1 MKIETR
7 NKVIG
12 FSFISMWV
20 IGFMIFW
27 AFPLIFSFFMS
38 LNHVTIQTDRLLFEF
53 VGFQQYHRALFMD
66 AEIPN
71 VSLLFLAQSMIIV
84 PVIVVFALIMAL
96 MLNQK
101 FPGRGPA
108 RAIFFLPV
116 VLTSGN
122 LINELTNQEQ
132 GTLSF
137 LQSATVTNLVMT
149 LPDTWAFAVTN
160 VLNSFLMVLWYSG
173 IQMLILIA
181 GMQSINPS
189 VYEAA
194 KIDGANDWAS
204 LWLIT
209 LPGITPFI
217 FISVVYTIVDQFT
230 TPFNPILEVILH
242 HFREPDTGYGYAT
255 AIAWLYFGVI
265 LLILAFV
272 VLIFRK
278 PLGLKKS

>member
-7 NKVIG
+7 NKIIG
-12 FSFISMWV
+12 ISFISLWAA
-20 IGFMIFW
+20 GFLVFW
-27 AFPLIFSFFMS
+27 AFPLVFSFFMS
-38 LNHVTIQTDRLLFEF
+38 LNHVSVQTDRLVFDF
-53 VGFQQYHRALFMD
+53 VGFDQYQKALFMD

-71 VSLLFLAQSMIIV
+71 VSLLFFAQSLIIV
-84 PVIVVFALIMAL
+84 PVIVVFALIIAL
-96 MLNQK
+96 MLNQR
-101 FPGRGPA
+101 FPGRGFA

-122 LINELTNQEQ
+122 LINELTNQQQ

-137 LQSATVTNLVMT
+137 LQTATVTNLVTT
-149 LPDTWAFAVTN
+149 LPDTWALALTN

-173 IQMLILIA
+173 VQMLILIA

-217 FISVVYTIVDQFT
+217 FISVIYTVVDQFT
-230 TPFNPILEVILH
+230 SPFNPILEVILR
-242 HFREPDTGYGYAT
+242 HFREPDTGFGYAT
-255 AIAWLYFGVI
+255 AIAWLYFAIILVI
-265 LLILAFV
+265 LV
-272 VLIFRK
+272 VVTLIFRK
-278 PLGLKKS
+278 PLGLKKK

>member
-7 NKVIG
+7 NKLIG
-12 FSFISMWV
+12 LSFISFWL
-20 IGFMIFW
+20 IGFLLFW
-27 AFPLIFSFFMS
+27 AFPLIFSFVMS
-38 LNHVTIQTDRLLFEF
+38 LNQVTIQTDRLLFEF
-53 VGFQQYHRALFMD
+53 VGFEQYHRALFMD

-71 VSLLFLAQSMIIV
+71 VTLLFLAQSLIII

-96 MLNQK
+96 LLNQK
-101 FPGRGPA
+101 FPGRGLF

-149 LPDTWAFAVTN
+149 LPDTWALAMTN
-160 VLNSFLMVLWYSG
+160 VLSSFLMVLWYSG
-173 IQMLILIA
+173 VQMLILIA

-194 KIDGANDWAS
+194 KIDGANEWAN

-217 FISVVYTIVDQFT
+217 FISVVYTVVDQFT
-230 TPFNPILEVILH
+230 TPFNPILEVIVR
-242 HFREPDTGYGYAT
+242 HFREPTTGYGYAT
-255 AIAWLYFGVI
+255 AIAWLYFLII
-265 LLILAFV
+265 LLILAV
-272 VLIFRK
+272 VVMIFRK
-278 PLGLKKS
+278 PLGLKK

>member
-7 NKVIG
+7 HKLVG
-12 FSFISMWV
+12 FSFIALWLG
-20 IGFMIFW
+20 GFLIFW
-27 AFPLIFSFFMS
+27 AFPLGFSFFMS
-38 LNHVTIQTDRLLFEF
+38 LNHVTIQTDRLYFEF
-53 VGFQQYHRALFMD
+53 VGFQQYHMALFMD

-71 VSLLFLAQSMIIV
+71 VSLLFIAQSLIIV

-101 FPGRGPA
+101 FPGRGLA

-122 LINELTNQEQ
+122 LINELTNQQQ

-149 LPDTWAFAVTN
+149 LPDTWALAATN

-173 IQMLILIA
+173 VQMLILIA
-181 GMQSINPS
+181 GMQSINPT

-194 KIDGANDWAS
+194 KIDGANEWAN

-217 FISVVYTIVDQFT
+217 FISVVYTVVDQFT
-230 TPFNPILEVILH
+230 APFNPILEVIVL
-242 HFREPDTGYGYAT
+242 HFREPTTGYGYAT
-255 AIAWLYFGVI
+255 AIAWLYFLII
-265 LLILAFV
+265 LLILAVV

-278 PLGLKKS
+278 PLGLKK

>member
-7 NKVIG
+7 NKLTG
-12 FSFISMWV
+12 FSFVILWL
-20 IGFMIFW
+20 IGFLLFW

-53 VGFQQYHRALFMD
+53 VGLRQYHRALFMD

-71 VSLLFLAQSMIIV
+71 VSLLFIVQSLIIV
-84 PVIVVFALIMAL
+84 PIIIIFALIMAL
-96 MLNQK
+96 MLNTK
-101 FPGRGPA
+101 FPMRGFF

-149 LPDTWAFAVTN
+149 LPDTWSLAVTN

-173 IQMLILIA
+173 VQMLLLIA

-217 FISVVYTIVDQFT
+217 FISVVYTVVDQFT
-230 TPFNPILEVILH
+230 APFNPILEVILH
-242 HFREPDTGYGYAT
+242 HFREPTTGYGYAS
-255 AIAWLYFGVI
+255 AIAWLYFV
-265 LLILAFV
+265 LILIILGLV
-272 VLIFRK
+272 TLIFRK
-278 PLGLKKS
+278 PLGLKK

>member
-7 NKVIG
+7 NKIIG
-12 FSFISMWV
+12 ISFISLWV
-20 IGFMIFW
+20 VGFLVFW

-38 LNHVTIQTDRLLFEF
+38 LNHVSIQTDRLAFDF
-53 VGFQQYHRALFMD
+53 VGFDQYHKALFRD

-71 VSLLFLAQSMIIV
+71 VSLQFFAQSLIII
-84 PVIVVFALIMAL
+84 PVIVVFALIIAL
-96 MLNQK
+96 MLNQR
-101 FPGRGPA
+101 FPGRGFA

-122 LINELTNQEQ
+122 LINELTNQQQ

-137 LQSATVTNLVMT
+137 LQTATVTNLVLT
-149 LPDTWAFAVTN
+149 LPDTWALALTN

-173 IQMLILIA
+173 VQMLILIA

-217 FISVVYTIVDQFT
+217 FISVVYTVVDQFT
-230 TPFNPILEVILH
+230 SPFNPILEVILR

-255 AIAWLYFGVI
+255 AIAWLYFAIILVI
-265 LLILAFV
+265 LV
-272 VLIFRK
+272 VVTLIFRK
-278 PLGLKKS
+278 PLGLKRK

>member
-7 NKVIG
+7 NKIIG
-12 FSFISMWV
+12 ISFISLWAVGFLVFWV
-20 IGFMIFW
+20 
-27 AFPLIFSFFMS
+27 FPLIFSFFMS
-38 LNHVTIQTDRLLFEF
+38 LNHVAIQTDRLVFDF
-53 VGFQQYHRALFMD
+53 VGFDQYHKALFRD

-71 VSLLFLAQSMIIV
+71 VSLQFFAQSLIII
-84 PVIVVFALIMAL
+84 PVIVVFALIIAL
-96 MLNQK
+96 MLNQR
-101 FPGRGPA
+101 FPGRGFA

-122 LINELTNQEQ
+122 LINELTNQQQ

-137 LQSATVTNLVMT
+137 LQTATVTNLVLT
-149 LPDTWAFAVTN
+149 LPDTWALALTN

-173 IQMLILIA
+173 VQMLILIA

-217 FISVVYTIVDQFT
+217 FISVVYTVVDQFT
-230 TPFNPILEVILH
+230 SPFNPILEVILR

-255 AIAWLYFGVI
+255 AIAWLYFAI
-265 LLILAFV
+265 ILAILV
-272 VLIFRK
+272 VVTLIFRK
-278 PLGLKKS
+278 PLGLKKK

>member
-7 NKVIG
+7 NKLTG
-12 FSFISMWV
+12 FSFIALWL
-20 IGFMIFW
+20 IGFLLFW
-27 AFPLIFSFFMS
+27 AFPLIFSFVMS
-38 LNHVTIQTDRLLFEF
+38 LNHITIQTDRLLFEF
-53 VGFQQYHRALFMD
+53 VGFHQYHRALFMD

-71 VSLLFLAQSMIIV
+71 VSFLFIAQSLIIV

-96 MLNQK
+96 MLNTK
-101 FPGRGPA
+101 FPGRGVF

-137 LQSATVTNLVMT
+137 LQSTTVTNLVMT
-149 LPDTWAFAVTN
+149 LPATWALAVTN

-173 IQMLILIA
+173 VQMLILIA

-230 TPFNPILEVILH
+230 APFNPILEVILH
-242 HFREPDTGYGYAT
+242 HFMEPATGYGYAT
-255 AIAWLYFGVI
+255 AIAWLYF
-265 LLILAFV
+265 LLILIILGFV
-272 VLIFRK
+272 TLIFRK
-278 PLGLKKS
+278 PLGLKK